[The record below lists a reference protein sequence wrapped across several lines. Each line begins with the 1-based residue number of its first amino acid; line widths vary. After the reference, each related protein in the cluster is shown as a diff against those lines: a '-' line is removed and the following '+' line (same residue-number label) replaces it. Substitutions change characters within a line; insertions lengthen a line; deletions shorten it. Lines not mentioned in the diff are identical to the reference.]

1 MTRHHCPKCGGAGMP
16 RWALNRKEVEA
27 YVCVACGIL
36 FAAAKPHTATESVP
50 APKGVVRGPRGIKA
64 PQKAANPQMA
74 FSFRQPTKKKDAAA
88 PAPPQKGSHLEAL
101 LESQLKALK
110 CEGYVREYQF
120 AKPRR
125 WRADFAFVPLR
136 LLVEVDGG
144 SYNTAL
150 KSRHTSPLGFQRDCE
165 KANAA
170 NVAGF
175 CCLKFTSKD
184 VTTGRAVRL
193 IVQTVAMLRKSCA
206 VMAREEGER

>member
-1 MTRHHCPKCGGAGMP
+1 MPDLHHCPGCGDVMLPVRSECRKRIAGYQC
-16 RWALNRKEVEA
+16 L
-27 YVCVACGIL
+27 CGYY
-36 FAAAKPHTATESVP
+36 ADCPAKPHIATESVP
-50 APKGVVRGPRGIKA
+50 APKGGVRGPRRDKA
-64 PQKAANPQMA
+64 PQKAQDVLPGL
-74 FSFRQPTKKKDAAA
+74 RTRTKKTAA
-88 PAPPQKGSHLEAL
+88 PAPPAKGSHLEAL
-101 LESQLKALK
+101 LESQLKAMK

-120 AKPRR
+120 AKPRK

-144 SYNTAL
+144 SYNTAM

-193 IVQTVAMLRKSCA
+193 IVQTVAMLSKSCA